1 MKIAAVQLRSAL
13 LDREETTRRVVERIH
28 AAADAGASLAIF
40 PEACLPGYPVWLARS
55 GGAEFDAPRQKAIHA
70 RYIEESVMP
79 DHGHLESI
87 CAAAA
92 IRGIEVII
100 GVVERAVDRG
110 GHTLYC
116 SAFWIDSEGHLV
128 NNHRKLVPTYE
139 ERLCWGN
146 GDGAG
151 LRTRRVDGLRVGVL
165 NCWENW
171 MPLARTALQSDG
183 MDVHVLLW
191 PGSKSLTRELTPVVA
206 REGRCFAVSVG
217 GVLASADLP
226 ADLPELDELRL
237 ADDPLLLEGGTGVA
251 GPDGRWIIDPD
262 TLDSGEE
269 TMVVVDLDPTMIHE
283 ERQNFDPAGHYAR
296 PDIFELV
303 VDRRRQ
309 ALTGFIDDATPNVTR
324 GGGPSVDGL
333 DHLVLTV
340 RDPDHA
346 ARFYREVLGMDE
358 VRTADDERA
367 LRFGG
372 QQIVLRVEEDLTGVQ
387 GSRAT
392 WGSADLCLIS
402 RSPVEQWILHLKRYG
417 LQIVQGPVDRHGA
430 TGAIRSVHFRDPDGN
445 LIEIANPRPPGT
457 PDVPAPPGADPSLP

>member
-1 MKIAAVQLRSAL
+1 MRLAAIQLRSAL
-13 LDREETTRRVVERIH
+13 LDRDETSKRIVKHIH
-28 AAADAGASLAIF
+28 AAADAGAELVAF
-40 PEACLPGYPVWLARS
+40 PEACLPGYPVWLART
-55 GGAEFDAPRQKAIHA
+55 GGAEFDAPRQKAVHA
-70 RYIEESVMP
+70 RYVEESVMP

-92 IRGIEVII
+92 IHGIEVVV

-116 SAFWIDSEGHLV
+116 SALWIDAEGHLV

-151 LRTRRVDGLRVGVL
+151 LRTRQVGELRVGVL

-183 MDVHVLLW
+183 MDVHILLW
-191 PGSKSLTRELTPVVA
+191 PGAKALTRDLTRVVA

-217 GVLASADLP
+217 GVLAPADLP
-226 ADLPELDELRL
+226 KDLPELDDLRGS
-237 ADDPLLLEGGTGVA
+237 DEPYLLEGGSGVA
-251 GPDGRWIIDPD
+251 GPDGAWMVDPD
-262 TLDSGEE
+262 SLASGEE
-269 TMVVVDLDPTMIHE
+269 TMIVVDLDPARIRE
-283 ERQNFDPAGHYAR
+283 ERQNFDSVGHYSR
-296 PDIFELV
+296 PDVFELV

-324 GGGPSVDGL
+324 NGGPSVDGL

-346 ARFYREVLGMDE
+346 ARFYRAVLGMDE
-358 VRTADDERA
+358 VRTGDDERA

-372 QQIVLRVEEDLTGVQ
+372 QQIVLRTEEDGAGVQ

-392 WGSADLCLIS
+392 WGSADLCLVS
-402 RSPVEQWILHLKRYG
+402 RTPAEKWVLHLKRYG

-430 TGAIRSVHFRDPDGN
+430 TGPIRSVHFRDPDGN
-445 LIEIANPRPPGT
+445 LIEIANPRPHRPH
-457 PDVPAPPGADPSLP
+457 DAPAPPGTDPSLP

>member
-1 MKIAAVQLRSAL
+1 MKIAAVQLRTAL
-13 LDREETTRRVVERIH
+13 LDREETTRRVVQRIH
-28 AAADAGASLAIF
+28 AAGDQGASLVVF
-40 PEACLPGYPVWLARS
+40 PEACLPGYPVWLSRS
-55 GGAEFDAPRQKAIHA
+55 GGAEFDAPGQKAIHA
-70 RYIEESVMP
+70 RYVDQSVMP

-92 IRGIEVII
+92 IRGVEVVI

-116 SAFWIDSEGHLV
+116 SALWIDAQGHLV
-128 NNHRKLVPTYE
+128 NNHRKLVPTHE

-151 LRTRRVDGLRVGVL
+151 LRTRRVGELRVGVL

-183 MDVHVLLW
+183 MDVHILLW
-191 PGSKSLTRELTPVVA
+191 PGAKSLTRDLTRMVA
-206 REGRCFAVSVG
+206 REGRCFAISVG
-217 GVLASADLP
+217 GVLAPGDLP
-226 ADLPELDELRL
+226 TDLPELDAIRVGVETI
-237 ADDPLLLEGGTGVA
+237 LLEGGSCVA
-251 GPDGRWIIDPD
+251 GPDGEWIVDPD
-262 TLDSGEE
+262 DLASGEE
-269 TMVVVDLDPTMIHE
+269 TMVVVDLDSARIRE

-309 ALTGFIDDATPNVTR
+309 ALTGFIDDETPNISR
-324 GGGPSVDGL
+324 SGGPAVDRL

-346 ARFYREVLGMDE
+346 ARFYRSVLGMDE
-358 VRTADDERA
+358 VRTGDDERA
-367 LRFGG
+367 LGFGG
-372 QQIVLRVEEDLTGVQ
+372 QQIVLRTDEDPSGVQ

-392 WGSADLCLIS
+392 WGSADLCLVS
-402 RSPVEQWILHLKRYG
+402 RTPVERWVQHLKRYG

-430 TGAIRSVHFRDPDGN
+430 TGPIRSVHFRDPDGN

-457 PDVPAPPGADPSLP
+457 PDVPAPPGGDPSLP